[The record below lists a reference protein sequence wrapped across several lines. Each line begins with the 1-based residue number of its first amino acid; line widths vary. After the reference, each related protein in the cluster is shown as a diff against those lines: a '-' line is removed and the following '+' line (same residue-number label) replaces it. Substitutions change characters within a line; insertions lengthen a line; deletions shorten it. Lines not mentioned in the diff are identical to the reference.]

1 VIKLGLIG
9 TSIARSRMP
18 QFQRLAGERTG
29 HPLDYAL
36 FDIEGGD
43 PRRFEETFRA
53 CAEGG
58 FRGVNVTYPFKELAA
73 ARIAVEDPS
82 VRALGAVNT
91 VIFGGGI
98 ARGFN
103 TDHTGFRRAYRGRFG
118 ERPAGRVALI
128 GAGGVGRAIAF
139 ALPTLGA
146 SEIRLFDLDAT
157 KAEALAAAL
166 RAAGAEVLLCSSA
179 EDAATDA
186 DGIVNG
192 TPVGMYFQP
201 GCPIAA
207 DALRGLR
214 WAFDAVYT
222 PEDTELLQAARAAGL
237 DVLSGFALFL
247 GQAADAFEVFTGAR
261 LSDADVA
268 AIEREIRAA
277 G

>member
-1 VIKLGLIG
+1 MIKLGLIG

-18 QFQRLAGERTG
+18 LFQRLAGERTG

-36 FDIEGGD
+36 LDIAGGD
-43 PRRFEETFRA
+43 PQGFDATFRG

-58 FRGVNVTYPFKELAA
+58 FHGVNVTYPFKELAA
-73 ARIAVEDPS
+73 ARVAIEDP
-82 VRALGAVNT
+82 RIRTLGAVNT
-91 VIFGGGI
+91 VIFGAGGH
-98 ARGFN
+98 N
-103 TDHTGFRRAYRGRFG
+103 TDHSGFLRAYRGRFG
-118 ERPAGRVALI
+118 DRPAGRVAAI

-139 ALPTLGA
+139 ALPALGA
-146 SEIRLFDLDAT
+146 SQIRLFDLDGT
-157 KAEALAAAL
+157 KAQALAAAL
-166 RAAGAEVLLCSSA
+166 RAAGADVALCASA
-179 EDAATDA
+179 EDAAADA

-222 PEDTELLQAARAAGL
+222 PEDTELLQAARGEGL

-247 GQAADAFEVFTGAR
+247 GQAADAFEAFTGAR

-268 AIEREIRAA
+268 AIEREIRASR
-277 G
+277 

>member
-9 TSIARSRMP
+9 ASIARSRMP
-18 QFQRLAGERTG
+18 LFQRLAGERTG

-36 FDIEGGD
+36 LDIDGGD
-43 PRRFEETFRA
+43 PLEFGATYNA

-58 FRGVNVTYPFKELAA
+58 FHGVNVTFPFKELAA
-73 ARIAVEDPS
+73 TRVAIEDPR

-91 VIFGGGI
+91 VTFGKGGP
-98 ARGFN
+98 RGCN
-103 TDHTGFRRAYRGRFG
+103 TDHTGFLRAYRGRFG
-118 ERPAGRVALI
+118 DRPAGRVALV

-139 ALPTLGA
+139 ALTALGA
-146 SEIRLFDLDAT
+146 SQIRLFDLDGT
-157 KAEALAAAL
+157 KAQALAAAL
-166 RAAGAEVLLCSSA
+166 RAAGADVTLCASA
-179 EDAATDA
+179 EDAAAGA

-222 PEDTELLQAARAAGL
+222 PEDTELLQAARGAGL
-237 DVLSGFALFL
+237 EVLSGFALFL
-247 GQAADAFEVFTGAR
+247 GQAADAFEAFTGAR

>member
-1 VIKLGLIG
+1 VIRLGLIG

-18 QFQRLAGERTG
+18 LFQRLAGERTG

-43 PRRFEETFRA
+43 PLGFDATFKA
-53 CAEGG
+53 CAEDGLH
-58 FRGVNVTYPFKELAA
+58 GVNVTYPFKERAA
-73 ARIAVEDPS
+73 ARVAVEDPR
-82 VRALGAVNT
+82 VCAIGAVNT
-91 VIFGGGI
+91 VIFGEGV

-118 ERPAGRVALI
+118 DRPAGRVALI

-139 ALPTLGA
+139 ALPALGA
-146 SEIRLFDLDAT
+146 SEIRLCDLDAA
-157 KAEALAAAL
+157 KAEALAGAL
-166 RAAGAEVLLCSSA
+166 RAAGAEVLPCASA
-179 EDAATDA
+179 EDAAAGA

-214 WAFDAVYT
+214 WVFDAVYT
-222 PEDTELLQAARAAGL
+222 PENTELLQAARAAGL
-237 DVLSGFALFL
+237 ETLSGFALFL
-247 GQAADAFEVFTGAR
+247 GQAADAFEAFTGAR

-268 AIEREIRAA
+268 AIERDIRAA